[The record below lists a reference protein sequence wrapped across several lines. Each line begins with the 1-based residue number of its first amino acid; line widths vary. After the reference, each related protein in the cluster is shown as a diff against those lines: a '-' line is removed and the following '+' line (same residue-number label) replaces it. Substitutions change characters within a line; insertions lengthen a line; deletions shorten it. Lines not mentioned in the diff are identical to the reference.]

1 MNKLTT
7 IRADLVHILRA
18 SASTAPL
25 LAPSTELAP
34 NAPRATSDAEASGMA
49 SIPEPLVLADQKA
62 GEARELIA
70 KGSYDPAIELLATA
84 LELRCLRALSC
95 LGPHTARE
103 SRLS

>member
-1 MNKLTT
+1 
-7 IRADLVHILRA
+7 
-18 SASTAPL
+18 
-25 LAPSTELAP
+25 
-34 NAPRATSDAEASGMA
+34 MA

-84 LELRCLRALSC
+84 LELRCMPALSC
-95 LGPHTARE
+95 PGPHTARE